1 MNELARRYAEALYD
15 LSPDE
20 EALRTTA
27 QAMMADAAL
36 WESLRSPAVQAWEK
50 ARILARLPVLSG
62 RSVLLRFYQLLASKG
77 RMALL
82 PDILEAFHD
91 KALAQR
97 GAARCR
103 LTCVRVPGKEEQE
116 KLRQALCRLHH
127 KQDVVF
133 DVRIDPSLL
142 GGFTLEIQGVTYNK
156 SVRGALAGLTRQLE
170 ERRMA

>member
-62 RSVLLRFYQLLASKG
+62 RGVLLRFYQLLASKG

-103 LTCVRVPGKEEQE
+103 LTCVRVPRKEEQE

-133 DVRIDPSLL
+133 DVRINPSLL
-142 GGFTLEIQGVTYNK
+142 GGFTLEIQGVTYDK

>member
-1 MNELARRYAEALYD
+1 MNELARRYAQALYD

-20 EALRTTA
+20 KVLRDTA
-27 QAMMADAAL
+27 QALMSDAAV
-36 WESLRSPAVQAWEK
+36 WESLCSPAVQSWEK
-50 ARILARLPVLSG
+50 EHILARLPVLDGHSL
-62 RSVLLRFYQLLASKG
+62 LLRFYCLLAEKG
-77 RMALL
+77 RMTLL

-91 KALAQR
+91 RALAQR

-103 LTCVRVPGKEEQE
+103 LTCARMPGKAEQE

-133 DVRIDPSLL
+133 DVCVDPSLL
-142 GGFTLEIQGVTYNK
+142 GGFTLEIEGVTYDK
-156 SVRGALAGLTRQLE
+156 SVRGTLAGLARQLE

>member
-15 LSPDE
+15 LTPDE
-20 EALRTTA
+20 ETLRATA

-36 WESLRSPAVQAWEK
+36 WESLCSPAVQAWEK
-50 ARILARLPVLSG
+50 ERILARLPVPDSHGL
-62 RSVLLRFYQLLASKG
+62 LLRFYCLLAKKG

-82 PDILEAFHD
+82 PEVLEAFHH

-97 GAARCR
+97 GAALCR
-103 LTCVRVPGKEEQE
+103 LTCVRVPGEAELA

-127 KQDVVF
+127 KQDVEF
-133 DVRIDPSLL
+133 DVRTDPSLL
-142 GGFTLEIQGVTYNK
+142 GGFTLEIEGVTYDK

>member
-1 MNELARRYAEALYD
+1 MSELARRYAEALYD

-20 EALRTTA
+20 ESLRATA

-50 ARILARLPVLSG
+50 EHILARLPVLEG
-62 RSVLLRFYQLLASKG
+62 HGLLLRFYCLLAEKG

-91 KALAQR
+91 KALARR

-103 LTCVRVPGKEEQE
+103 LTCVRVPGK
-116 KLRQALCRLHH
+116 RSR
-127 KQDVVF
+127 
-133 DVRIDPSLL
+133 RS
-142 GGFTLEIQGVTYNK
+142 
-156 SVRGALAGLTRQLE
+156 SVRLCAACITS
-170 ERRMA
+170 RMWNLMCASIRPCWAASRWRSRA

>member
-15 LSPDE
+15 LAPDE
-20 EALRTTA
+20 EALRATA

-50 ARILARLPVLSG
+50 ERILARLPVLNG
-62 RSVLLRFYQLLASKG
+62 RGLLLRFYRLLADKG

-82 PDILEAFHD
+82 PEILEAFHD
-91 KALAQR
+91 KTLARR

-103 LTCVRVPGKEEQE
+103 LRCVRVPGEEEQE

-133 DVRIDPSLL
+133 DVCIDPSLL
-142 GGFTLEIQGVTYNK
+142 GGFTLEIEGVTYDK

-170 ERRMA
+170 KRQMA

>member
-50 ARILARLPVLSG
+50 ARILARLPVLSDRG
-62 RSVLLRFYQLLASKG
+62 VLLRFYQLLASKG

-133 DVRIDPSLL
+133 DVHIDPSLL
-142 GGFTLEIQGVTYNK
+142 GGFTLEIQGVTYDK

>member
-50 ARILARLPVLSG
+50 ERILARLPVLSSRG
-62 RSVLLRFYQLLASKG
+62 VLLRFYQLLASKG

-103 LTCVRVPGKEEQE
+103 LTCVRVPEKEEQE

-142 GGFTLEIQGVTYNK
+142 GGFTLEIQGVTYDK

>member
-1 MNELARRYAEALYD
+1 MNELARRYAEALYG
-15 LSPDE
+15 LCPDE

-50 ARILARLPVLSG
+50 ARILARLPVLG
-62 RSVLLRFYQLLASKG
+62 GNDLLLHFYQLLASKG
-77 RMALL
+77 RMVLL

-97 GAARCR
+97 GAACCR
-103 LTCVRVPGKEEQE
+103 LTCVRAPGEKELE
-116 KLRQALCRLHH
+116 KLRQALCHLHH

-133 DVRIDPSLL
+133 DVHIDPSLL
-142 GGFTLEIQGVTYNK
+142 GGFTLEIEGVTYDK

>member
-36 WESLRSPAVQAWEK
+36 WESLRSPAVQAREK
-50 ARILARLPVLSG
+50 ARILARLPVLSSRG
-62 RSVLLRFYQLLASKG
+62 VLLRFYQLLASKG

-142 GGFTLEIQGVTYNK
+142 GGFTLEIQGVTYDK

>member
-20 EALRTTA
+20 ETLRATA
-27 QAMMADAAL
+27 QAIMADAAL

-50 ARILARLPVLSG
+50 EHILDRLPVLDG
-62 RSVLLRFYQLLASKG
+62 HGLLLRFYRLLAQKG

-97 GAARCR
+97 GAVRCR
-103 LTCVRVPGKEEQE
+103 LTCVRVPESAEQE
-116 KLRQALCRLHH
+116 KLKKALCRLHH
-127 KQDVVF
+127 KKDVVF
-133 DVRIDPSLL
+133 EIRLDPSLL
-142 GGFTLEIQGVTYNK
+142 GGFTLELEGVTYDK

>member
-20 EALRTTA
+20 ETLRATA
-27 QAMMADAAL
+27 QAMMADTAL
-36 WESLRSPAVQAWEK
+36 WESLRSPAVQTWEK
-50 ARILARLPVLSG
+50 EHILDRLPVLEG
-62 RSVLLRFYQLLASKG
+62 HGLLLRFYRLLAEKG

-91 KALAQR
+91 KVLARR

-103 LTCVRVPGKEEQE
+103 LTCVRVPGEAEQE

-142 GGFTLEIQGVTYNK
+142 GGFTLEIEGVTYDK

>member
-15 LSPDE
+15 LAPDE
-20 EALRTTA
+20 EALRATA

-50 ARILARLPVLSG
+50 ERILDRLPILDG
-62 RSVLLRFYQLLASKG
+62 HGPLLGFYRLLAEKG

-82 PDILEAFHD
+82 PEILEAFGD
-91 KALAQR
+91 MALARR

-103 LTCVRVPGKEEQE
+103 LCCVRVPGEEEQE

-133 DVRIDPSLL
+133 DVCIDPSLL
-142 GGFTLEIQGVTYNK
+142 GGLK
-156 SVRGALAGLTRQLE
+156 VRVGSRLFDASLRSKLDSLKFALKRA
-170 ERRMA
+170 